1 MGRLL
6 LVSNRLP
13 VTVRTEAKRVAVVP
27 SSGGLASGLRGP
39 HVRSKGLWI
48 GWPGDVSRLNAEQIK
63 TVERELESMGTLPIY
78 LTPSEVSRYYD
89 GFANGVLWPIFH
101 YLSDRVPIDAH
112 DWEAYKRVNARFA
125 DVVAAQ
131 YRQGDLVWIHDYQLM
146 LVPAMLRARLP
157 RAKIGFFLHIPFPA
171 SDVFRILP
179 WREQVLEGLLGADLI
194 GFHTYGYMR
203 HFAKAAVRTLGVGF
217 DVDTIPYRGRDVK
230 LGVFPMGIDAED
242 FERVAESDDVRA
254 QVEVIKR
261 DAQGQKI
268 LLGID
273 RLDYTKGIGRR
284 LLAMERLLEREPQ
297 LRGHV
302 RLIQIAVPSREKVAA
317 YATFRRQVDETVGR
331 INGAYGSVNAVPI
344 HYLYR
349 SFSMSQ
355 VAALY
360 RAADAMLV
368 TPLRDGMNLVAKE
381 FVAARTDGDGVLVL
395 SEFAGAFSEL
405 GEAVPVNPYDID
417 GMASAYK
424 RALTMP
430 EAERR
435 ERMRALRKRVRTHDV
450 HGWAE
455 SFIRALDD
463 KRIAVGREMSD
474 TSPEDLREVL
484 TTIAAAPSVI
494 ILLDYDGTLRKLVSS
509 PELAVPPQGL
519 IALLG
524 ALAERKNTEVHLVSG
539 RTRESLEGWFG
550 LLPTALHAEHGAWS
564 RPVGGQW
571 RIVREIS
578 SDWKE
583 QLRPIFDEF
592 TYRTPG
598 SRVEEKSTTFAWHY
612 RMADPEFGPSQAREL
627 SVHLTDILTNTP
639 VEVLHGEKVVEVRQH
654 GVHKGIVVEQILAT
668 RDDVP
673 LIVAIGD
680 DRTDEDMF
688 AALPQTGIAI
698 HVGTAPTNARYR
710 LADPAAVL
718 AFLLAITDQKAGTVA
733 AES

>member
-13 VTVRTEAKRVAVVP
+13 VTVRVEAKRVTVVP
-27 SSGGLASGLRGP
+27 SSGGLANGLRGP

-48 GWPGDVSRLNAEQIK
+48 GWPGDVSRLSADQIK
-63 TVERELESMGTLPIY
+63 TLEQELEAMGTLPIY

-89 GFANGVLWPIFH
+89 GFSNGVLWPIFH
-101 YLSDRVPIDAH
+101 YLSDRVPIDGH

-146 LVPAMLRARLP
+146 LVPAMIRARLP

-179 WREQVLEGLLGADLI
+179 WREQVLQGLLGADLI

-203 HFAKAAVRTLGVGF
+203 HFAKAAVRTLGLGF
-217 DVDTIPYRGRDVK
+217 DVDRIPYQGREVR

-242 FERVAESDDVRA
+242 FETIAATDDVRT
-254 QVEVIKR
+254 QVEAIRK

-268 LLGID
+268 LVGID

-297 LRGHV
+297 LRGRV

-317 YATFRRQVDETVGR
+317 YAAFRREVEETVGR

-349 SFSMSQ
+349 SFSASQ
-355 VAALY
+355 VVALY
-360 RAADAMLV
+360 CAADVMIV

-405 GEAVPVNPYDID
+405 GEAIPVNPYDID

-424 RALTMP
+424 RALSMP
-430 EAERR
+430 EEERR

-463 KRIAVGREMSD
+463 QRIAVGREMTAS
-474 TSPEDLREVL
+474 SPDDLQELV
-484 TTIAAAPSVI
+484 TKIAAAPSLV
-494 ILLDYDGTLRKLVSS
+494 ILLDYDGTLRKLVNT
-509 PELAVPPQGL
+509 PELAVPPEGL
-519 IALLG
+519 MALLRG
-524 ALAERKNTEVHLVSG
+524 LAERHNTEVHLVSG
-539 RTRESLEGWFG
+539 RTRESLETWFG
-550 LLPTALHAEHGAWS
+550 SLPTALHAEHGAWS
-564 RPVGGQW
+564 RPLAGEW
-571 RIVREIS
+571 RIVREFS

-583 QLRPIFDEF
+583 RLRPIFEEF

-612 RMADPEFGPSQAREL
+612 RMADAEFGPIQAREL

-639 VEVLHGEKVVEVRQH
+639 VEVLHGDKVVEVRQH

-668 RDDVP
+668 REDVP

-688 AALPQTGIAI
+688 AALPSNGIAI
-698 HVGTAPTNARYR
+698 HVGSGPSNARYR
-710 LADPAAVL
+710 LHDPEATL
-718 AFLLAITDQKAGTVA
+718 AFLLAIIDQKAGSVA